1 MFTFLL
7 LDLPLRHS
15 ATVQRSFPFRLPW
28 RATVAATQNP
38 HRRPPRKRL
47 VDLTASPAVLA
58 IAIAGAG
65 PGPTLD
71 LTHERVDDVPL
82 LLGFLIKLRIPQT
95 IDRHL
100 RPHPLHQGLSN
111 GWLITVW
118 IAYILSQADHRK
130 SHVQVWVERLKQTLE
145 ALIGQPIR
153 PVEFG
158 DDRLTLVLKRL
169 SDPAVWQESEADL
182 WHVQCEAYALP
193 AVERVRFDAT
203 TSYGYH
209 AIDDDGLMQLGHSK
223 DHRPDLPQIKL
234 MAAAAEPSGLFLA
247 GDVHPGNAADDP
259 LYLPLY
265 RRVRELLGQ
274 IGLLYAGDC
283 KMAALETRAE
293 IAANGDF
300 YLTRL
305 PMTGEVSAQFAG
317 WVEAALTGE
326 PAAHLVEIRVEDE
339 LIARGYEF
347 QRSQSAM
354 VGQTVHTWSE
364 RVQII
369 RSEALAQ
376 SQAAALERRLDKAE
390 AALRGLTPPPGPG
403 RTQFTTGWELER
415 AVAGVL
421 AEHQVEGLLEASWER
436 QETSRTKYVG
446 RGRGGPN
453 RPKTTQWDIRYQIT
467 TVKRDDTAIPRRV
480 ARMGWQ
486 AQVTNTSAQRLSL
499 TDSLFAYR
507 GGWCVERI
515 FHLFKD
521 QPLGIRPFYVRRDDQ
536 IQGLTHLVT
545 LALRVLM
552 LFEVL
557 VRRGQKASGEKLE
570 GLYPGQAKRVT
581 DRPTA
586 KRVLEAISRAEI
598 TLTQVESGGEV
609 RWHLKTLPELVKRVL
624 GYLGLSEA
632 VYTRLVINSG

>member
-1 MFTFLL
+1 M
-7 LDLPLRHS
+7 
-15 ATVQRSFPFRLPW
+15 
-28 RATVAATQNP
+28 AATLELIHQ
-38 HRRPPRKRL
+38 
-47 VDLTASPAVLA
+47 
-58 IAIAGAG
+58 
-65 PGPTLD
+65 
-71 LTHERVDDVPL
+71 RVDDVPL
-82 LLGFLIKLRIPQT
+82 LLGFLIKLRFPQI
-95 IDRHL
+95 IDLHL
-100 RPHPLHQGLSN
+100 PPHPLHQGLSN

-118 IAYILSQADHRK
+118 ITYILSRADHRK
-130 SHVQVWVERLKQTLE
+130 SHVQEWVDRLQHTLE
-145 ALIGQPIR
+145 TLIGQPVR

-169 SDPAVWQESEADL
+169 CDLEVWHELEAAL
-182 WHVQCEAYALP
+182 WRTQCEVYALP
-193 AVERVRFDAT
+193 PVERIHLDAT

-209 AIDDDGLMQLGHSK
+209 AVDDGLMQLGHSK

-234 MAAAAEPSGLFLA
+234 MAAAAEPGGVFLA

-274 IGLLYAGDC
+274 AGLLYTGDC

-293 IAANGDF
+293 IAAAGDF

-305 PMTGEVSAQFAG
+305 PLTGEVATQFTT
-317 WVEAALTGE
+317 WVEAALTG
-326 PAAHLVEIRVEDE
+326 AAAAQLVEIRAEEE
-339 LIARGYEF
+339 LIGRGYEF
-347 QRSQSAM
+347 ERPQYAVVQ
-354 VGQTVHTWSE
+354 GTVCTWTE

-376 SQAAALERRLDKAE
+376 TQAAALDRRLEKAR
-390 AALRGLTPPPGPG
+390 AALLGLTPPPGPG
-403 RTQFTTGWELER
+403 RTPFTSGWELER
-415 AVAGVL
+415 AVAALL
-421 AEHQVEGLLEASWER
+421 AEHQVEGLLEVSFER
-436 QETSRTKYVG
+436 QETSRTQYVG

-453 RPKTTQWDIRYQIT
+453 RPKTTHWDIRYQIT
-467 TVKRDDTAIPRRV
+467 MVRRNDEAIDRRA

-486 AQVTNTSAQRLSL
+486 VQVTNVPADRLSL
-499 TDSLFAYR
+499 ADSLRTYR
-507 GGWCVERI
+507 GGWCGERL
-515 FHLFKD
+515 FHLLKD

-552 LFEVL
+552 LFEIL
-557 VRRGQKASGEKLE
+557 VRRGQQDSGENLK

-598 TLTQVESGGEV
+598 TLTQMDHRGEV
-609 RWHLKTLPELVKRVL
+609 RWHLTPLPELVKRVL

-632 VYTRLVINSG
+632 VYTRLVMNSG